1 MLQAP
6 MIRLA
11 YCRTKV
17 YRLSAMDILWILPG
31 LGMAAAQFLLSFL
44 MVRLHGTPAK
54 ILLLLGKLLLWVL
67 FFVLLVNIGVSAL
80 LFGGIAAM
88 TAYTL
93 LAALWMLR
101 HIKKEKE
108 HG

>member
-1 MLQAP
+1 
-6 MIRLA
+6 
-11 YCRTKV
+11 
-17 YRLSAMDILWILPG
+17 MDMLWIIPG
-31 LGMAAAQFLLSFL
+31 LLMAAAQFLLSTL

-67 FFVLLVNIGVSAL
+67 FFVLLVRVGVSAL

-88 TAYTL
+88 TAYTA
-93 LAALWMLR
+93 LAIFWMLR

-108 HG
+108 NG